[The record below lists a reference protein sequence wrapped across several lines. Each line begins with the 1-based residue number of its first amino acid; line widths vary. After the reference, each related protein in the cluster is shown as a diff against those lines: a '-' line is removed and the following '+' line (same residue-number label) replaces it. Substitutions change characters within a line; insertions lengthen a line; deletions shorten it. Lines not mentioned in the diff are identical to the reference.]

1 VATST
6 HIPWTRRR
14 RHFTRAEL
22 ATALAESFD
31 GAGPVHY
38 EVGPLEHVRFA
49 VKLTRQSLDG
59 RTLLDAEIPAP
70 SNRGSVARR
79 VLADRGW
86 PKTDGPGTRYY
97 RRRFTDAGEAV
108 AAIVA
113 AYEAVY
119 GSVGDDR
126 GWTIR
131 EAYATNDPVWETS
144 RWIGEEDQVVGR
156 SAKAPTALHKV
167 LIVAIVGVSSI
178 LPNPSTGAQ
187 FALGAITTI
196 LVLLPA
202 TLVAVRAADR
212 LWDRLR
218 IPVALAPVGAAAAI
232 LAAIGMSTVAS
243 ALVETAIR
251 RLGG

>member
-1 VATST
+1 VTTSA
-6 HIPWTRRR
+6 HIPWTKRR
-14 RHFTRAEL
+14 RHFTREEL
-22 ATALAESFD
+22 TTALAQSFG

-49 VKLTRQSLDG
+49 IQLTRQSVDG
-59 RTLLDAEIPAP
+59 RMVLDAAIPAP
-70 SNRGSVARR
+70 SSRGTANRS
-79 VLADRGW
+79 VLA
-86 PKTDGPGTRYY
+86 
-97 RRRFTDAGEAV
+97 
-108 AAIVA
+108 
-113 AYEAVY
+113 
-119 GSVGDDR
+119 DR

-156 SAKAPTALHKV
+156 SAKEPTALHKV